1 MPQRARTFSRGP
13 GLLALSSALVGLSL
27 PLCAGCGGASSAPA
41 PSTAEVAGP
50 PRGYAVLAHPEAR
63 DAAWPLA
70 QGAYRSAR
78 LRPHL
83 DEARARVL
91 AGSPPDRT
99 RKDLRDLADTR
110 DAISDDG
117 APSRTLLRTLT
128 QDLGLEGVIVVTVE
142 PKPAEPAADAPAP
155 AAKARLF
162 ERSTG
167 QFSPIT
173 IDGNGA
179 AWEGAVASLERLV
192 PRAAPEPV
200 QRNGAS
206 HEGKV
211 AEGGGGSRAFYES
224 PWFWGAAGAA
234 ALLGGAFFLATRDSS
249 SDSIHVQMQV
259 PR

>member
-13 GLLALSSALVGLSL
+13 GLLALSSAFVGLSL
-27 PLCAGCGGASSAPA
+27 TLCAGCGGASSAPA

-50 PRGYAVLAHPEAR
+50 PRGYAVLAHPAAR

-128 QDLGLEGVIVVTVE
+128 QELGLEGVIVVTIE
-142 PKPAEPAADAPAP
+142 PKPAEPGGEAPAP

-167 QFSPIT
+167 QFSPVT
-173 IDGNGA
+173 IDANGT
-179 AWEGAVASLERLV
+179 AWEGAVASFERLV

-200 QRNGAS
+200 QGNGAGT
-206 HEGKV
+206 EGKV
-211 AEGGGGSRAFYES
+211 AERGSSRAFYES

>member
-1 MPQRARTFSRGP
+1 
-13 GLLALSSALVGLSL
+13 LALSPALVGLSL
-27 PLCAGCGGASSAPA
+27 TLGTGCGGASSAPSPA
-41 PSTAEVAGP
+41 TAEVAAP
-50 PRGYAVLAHPEAR
+50 PRGYAVLAHP
-63 DAAWPLA
+63 DASASAWPLA

-91 AGSPPDRT
+91 AGSPPDRD

-117 APSRTLLRTLT
+117 APSRTLLRTLA
-128 QDLGLEGVIVVTVE
+128 QELGLEGVIVVTIE
-142 PKPAEPAADAPAP
+142 PTPPRAPGAEPAPDEPAKV
-155 AAKARLF
+155 AKARLF

-173 IDGNGA
+173 IEGSGA
-179 AWEGAVASLERLV
+179 AWEGAIASLERLV
-192 PRAAPEPV
+192 PRAAPVPPP
-200 QRNGAS
+200 AS
-206 HEGKV
+206 AGDAKV
-211 AEGGGGSRAFYES
+211 AEKGGGGRAFYES

-234 ALLGGAFFLATRDSS
+234 VVLGGAFFLATRDSS